1 MPSSPDKPKTPSRRR
16 PWWREPMMWLVVGG
30 PVVVVIASIVSF
42 VLAVT
47 RPDPLVVD
55 DAYTRGLELSKQ
67 GQQPTHTPAM
77 SARNHAATGGNA
89 R

>member
-1 MPSSPDKPKTPSRRR
+1 
-16 PWWREPMMWLVVGG
+16 MMWLVIGG
-30 PVVVVIASIVSF
+30 PAVVVVASIVSF
-42 VLAVT
+42 VLAVM

-67 GQQPTHTPAM
+67 GQQPTHTPAV

>member
-1 MPSSPDKPKTPSRRR
+1 MPAPTDKHKTPSRRR

-30 PVVVVIASIVSF
+30 PAVVVVASIVTF

-67 GQQPTHTPAM
+67 SQPERAPAM
-77 SARNHAATGGNA
+77 SGRNHAATGGSA